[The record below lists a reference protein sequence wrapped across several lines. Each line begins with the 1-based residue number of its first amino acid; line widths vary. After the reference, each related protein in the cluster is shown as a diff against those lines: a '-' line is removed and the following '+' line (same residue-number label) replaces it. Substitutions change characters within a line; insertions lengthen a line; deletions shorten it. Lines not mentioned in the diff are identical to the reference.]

1 MIMTNEE
8 YSEFSRNLFDKFEA
22 GEMTAEEVYAE
33 LNKVEGV
40 VFSGPRRRN
49 LPEKTIEEIEEIKR
63 EFNIKWIDMD
73 NELSEPIY
81 ENYDEDL
88 QAFNG
93 TGVILTS
100 EEIKELFNCKGEW
113 EVTDGVTDMSF

>member
-8 YSEFSRNLFDKFEA
+8 YTNFSGDLFAKFKA

-40 VFSGPRRRN
+40 VFSGPPRRN
-49 LPEKTIEEIEEIKR
+49 FPEKTIEEIEEIKR

-73 NELSEPIY
+73 NELSKPIY

-113 EVTDGVTDMSF
+113 EVTDGVTDMRF

>member
-1 MIMTNEE
+1 
-8 YSEFSRNLFDKFEA
+8 
-22 GEMTAEEVYAE
+22 
-33 LNKVEGV
+33 
-40 VFSGPRRRN
+40 
-49 LPEKTIEEIEEIKR
+49 
-63 EFNIKWIDMD
+63 MD

-93 TGVILTS
+93 TSVILTS

-113 EVTDGVTDMSF
+113 EVTDGVTDMRF

>member
-1 MIMTNEE
+1 
-8 YSEFSRNLFDKFEA
+8 
-22 GEMTAEEVYAE
+22 
-33 LNKVEGV
+33 
-40 VFSGPRRRN
+40 
-49 LPEKTIEEIEEIKR
+49 
-63 EFNIKWIDMD
+63 MD

-100 EEIKELFNCKGEW
+100 EEIKNCLIVKENGKLQMELQI
-113 EVTDGVTDMSF
+113 

>member
-8 YSEFSRNLFDKFEA
+8 YSDFSRNLFDKFEA

-40 VFSGPRRRN
+40 VFSGPSRRN

-63 EFNIKWIDMD
+63 EFNIKWINMD

-81 ENYDEDL
+81 EDYGKFQVLNEANIIRTD
-88 QAFNG
+88 
-93 TGVILTS
+93 

-113 EVTDGVTDMSF
+113 EVTDGVTDMRF

>member
-1 MIMTNEE
+1 MRVDDNARVNEIASFVQCG
-8 YSEFSRNLFDKFEA
+8 YCPTIA
-22 GEMTAEEVYAE
+22 
-33 LNKVEGV
+33 
-40 VFSGPRRRN
+40 
-49 LPEKTIEEIEEIKR
+49 PE
-63 EFNIKWIDMD
+63 
-73 NELSEPIY
+73 Y

>member
-1 MIMTNEE
+1 
-8 YSEFSRNLFDKFEA
+8 
-22 GEMTAEEVYAE
+22 
-33 LNKVEGV
+33 
-40 VFSGPRRRN
+40 
-49 LPEKTIEEIEEIKR
+49 
-63 EFNIKWIDMD
+63 MD

-113 EVTDGVTDMSF
+113 EVTDGVTDMSYRYEFLVINIFIHRRDNLWI